1 MALFTDQNKKILK
14 FLWNHKRSW
23 IAKAISRKKN
33 KAGGIMLPGFQDTR
47 ISWRQVYHTENE
59 RNWVKY
65 YILNVRISSL
75 LTLLGFQNS
84 GSQVFTFQGAD
95 QIIFWKVWPAPY
107 PLQKREGK
115 KKIKATDT
123 EGCPISTQPNITRH
137 LNNAFNIKDKDQN
150 KKIAKNYGERETAAL
165 SALPLSH
172 TYGAVLS
179 LFLSVNTLR

>member
-1 MALFTDQNKKILK
+1 
-14 FLWNHKRSW
+14 
-23 IAKAISRKKN
+23 
-33 KAGGIMLPGFQDTR
+33 MLPGFQDTR

-95 QIIFWKVWPAPY
+95 QIIFWKGWPAPY
-107 PLQKREGK
+107 PLQKKGGK

-137 LNNAFNIKDKDQN
+137 LNKASNIKDKDQN
-150 KKIAKNYGERETAAL
+150 KKIAKSYGERET
-165 SALPLSH
+165 
-172 TYGAVLS
+172 VQLS
-179 LFLSVNTLR
+179 LPCPSPILMGQFFLCFCLSIPSDRWVKKLLHAWDKTRMPKKWIFRE